1 MVSQLVRLSSILVN
15 FGISAE
21 TLLIPF
27 LFFVLPF
34 LSFTIPISYLYAV
47 LLGMGRLSSDGEY
60 TAMLASG
67 FSLRKALRP
76 ILALGFVLYFFAS
89 YASLYFEPWGRRE
102 SELFFHRQAQTQLD
116 NIIKANEA

>member
-27 LFFVLPF
+27 VFCTSILV
-34 LSFTIPISYLYAV
+34 FTIPISYLYAV

-67 FSLRKALRP
+67 FL
-76 ILALGFVLYFFAS
+76 
-89 YASLYFEPWGRRE
+89 
-102 SELFFHRQAQTQLD
+102 
-116 NIIKANEA
+116 